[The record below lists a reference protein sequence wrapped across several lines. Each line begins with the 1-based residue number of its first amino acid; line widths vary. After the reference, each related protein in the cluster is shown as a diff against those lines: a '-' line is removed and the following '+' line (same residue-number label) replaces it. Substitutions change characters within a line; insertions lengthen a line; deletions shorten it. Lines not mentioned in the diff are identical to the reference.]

1 MFFGHILKLNPYPI
15 FRTKKRLK
23 NWGVK
28 KIFSLKLI
36 NLNYLKVWFLKYK
49 KKKPIGF
56 Y

>member
-28 KIFSLKLI
+28 KIFFPKVDKSELFKSL
-36 NLNYLKVWFLKYK
+36 VFEV
-49 KKKPIGF
+49 
-56 Y
+56 